1 MQQPMKQ
8 NYDSGS
14 PDLHKSSEST
24 LCIVKVL
31 TTCFAYTS
39 VDEQCA
45 TYLI

>member
-31 TTCFAYTS
+31 PALLTQVSTS
-39 VDEQCA
+39 NVLP
-45 TYLI
+45 T